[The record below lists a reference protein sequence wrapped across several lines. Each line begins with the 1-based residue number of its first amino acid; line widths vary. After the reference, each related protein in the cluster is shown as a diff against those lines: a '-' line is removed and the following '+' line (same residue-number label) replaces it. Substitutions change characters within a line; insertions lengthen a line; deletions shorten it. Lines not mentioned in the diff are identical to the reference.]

1 MKKNRLAKILELINE
16 FDIETQEEMQ
26 TYLLDCGIDVTQ
38 ATVSRDIKELKL
50 VKATTESGKSKYI
63 LSQQNNEKQHMFN
76 SIFTSSVISVDYA
89 LNTVVIKCGVGM
101 AMAAC
106 ASFDS
111 MGFSDILGTI
121 AGDDTI
127 FAIMRSE
134 ASAAELY
141 KSLQTQLLK

>member
-63 LSQQNNEKQHMFN
+63 LPQQNNEKQQDRK
-76 SIFTSSVISVDYA
+76 SVV
-89 LNTVVIKCGVGM
+89 
-101 AMAAC
+101 
-106 ASFDS
+106 
-111 MGFSDILGTI
+111 
-121 AGDDTI
+121 
-127 FAIMRSE
+127 
-134 ASAAELY
+134 
-141 KSLQTQLLK
+141 